1 MHTTI
6 KDIEFELNTIC
17 NSFCP
22 ICSRYQNHNG
32 ELWLNPHLKIN
43 RQLEFDLIRKVF
55 DTTDRWAEDLNIN
68 LIGTAGEPAL
78 HPEFIDIVKYLRD
91 KFPHAFIN
99 IHTNGGCRNP
109 RFWTELGTI
118 LDGTS
123 HNVSFSIDGLEDT
136 HGIYRIG
143 VDFHKAVNHLKC
155 FLEGGGKGI
164 WKFIQFDW
172 NQHQV
177 EEARQRAKD
186 MGCHRFQVSSNVCDD
201 RFTNEIMSAAQ
212 NKINKF
218 KFAPGDWDA
227 GHLEPV
233 EWDNIDTKC
242 LTEQGIFIDIEG
254 RILPCCMYYSGSI
267 FAGTKQVFRQIMY
280 SKHEDW
286 NSVHLHDTETILQ
299 NQWWTELKQS
309 FRKEPNYLCQMNCGR
324 CGDERA
330 NYDVDFDEEEF
341 EHETG

>member
-1 MHTTI
+1 MHKQIQT
-6 KDIEFELNTIC
+6 IEFELNTIC

-22 ICSRYQNHNG
+22 VCSRYQNHQG

-43 RQLEFDLIRKVF
+43 RQLEFNLIKHVF
-55 DTTDRWAEDLNIN
+55 ESTDRWAGDLNID
-68 LIGTAGEPAL
+68 LIGTAGEPTL
-78 HPEFIDIVKYLRD
+78 HPEFYDIVAYIRK
-91 KFPHAFIN
+91 KFPKGFIN

-109 RFWTELGTI
+109 KFWTEMGELLHDTH
-118 LDGTS
+118 

-136 HGIYRIG
+136 HGIYRVG
-143 VDFHKAVNHLKC
+143 VDFHKAVKHLQT
-155 FLEGGGKGI
+155 FLDAGGKGI
-164 WKFIQFDW
+164 WKFVQFEW

-186 MGCHRFQVSSNVCDD
+186 MGAYRFSTSTNVCDD
-201 RFTNEIMSAAQ
+201 ESTREIMASAA

-233 EWDNIDTKC
+233 EWETIDTKC
-242 LTEQGIFIDIEG
+242 MSDQGVFVDIEG

-267 FAGTKQVFRQIMY
+267 FAGTKQVFRQVMY
-280 SKHEDW
+280 SKHADW
-286 NSVHLHDTETILQ
+286 NNLHIHDTETILAHEF
-299 NQWWTELKQS
+299 WDGLKAS
-309 FRKEPNYLCQMNCGR
+309 FHSNPNYLCQLNCGR
-324 CGDERA
+324 CGDELA

-341 EHETG
+341 GLED